1 MAVATLKHAVAI
13 GLGKAD
19 LDSVKIVEIKV

>member
-1 MAVATLKHAVAI
+1 MAVPALQHAAGL

-19 LDSVKIVEIKV
+19 LDAVKIVEIHA